1 MYIYYDAA
9 LSVLLP
15 LSKWLREDPLLL
27 VPSAMAEPSGE
38 KKKKKRLIEPVTTA
52 MKRSPSSSSS
62 PAAL

>member
-27 VPSAMAEPSGE
+27 VPSAMAEPSG
-38 KKKKKRLIEPVTTA
+38 KKKKKR
-52 MKRSPSSSSS
+52 KRD
-62 PAAL
+62 